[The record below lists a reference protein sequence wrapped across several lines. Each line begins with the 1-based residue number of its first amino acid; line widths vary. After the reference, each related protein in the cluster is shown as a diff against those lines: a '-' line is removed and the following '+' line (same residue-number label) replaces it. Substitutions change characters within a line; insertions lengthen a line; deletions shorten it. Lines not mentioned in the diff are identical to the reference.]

1 MKKTII
7 LFYLFLSL
15 AQSAFSQNTCFQV
28 KLNPN
33 FYQVV
38 GDGDVYFN
46 EINDAGFNQIINN
59 NGGYIQPIQITFKFS
74 DEYLMSFIS
83 VRSIPSM
90 ASYTTTLYNQLLA
103 YSIVVNTISYNT
115 TQSDFGNSIEG
126 FASDRL
132 KMNLVNSGNGSY
144 LTTDNNIVQTNNSQ
158 LNTIFQNFNV
168 DKYENNYI
176 RCNCIIND
184 LKIALQNIPEVVV
197 NTLNVPITGAYLNNY
212 EFKTNKTSVY
222 PNPFDTS
229 LTIETNKPIINYF
242 IYDSLGNEVVTSSSK
257 NDLDIKLKELSSG
270 FYLLNLLFDNG
281 QSEIK
286 KIIKK

>member
-15 AQSAFSQNTCFQV
+15 AQSAFSQNTFFQV

-38 GDGDVYFN
+38 GDSDVYFN

-90 ASYTTTLYNQLLA
+90 ASYATTLYNQLLA
-103 YSIVVNTISYNT
+103 YSIVVNSISYNT

-184 LKIALQNIPEVVV
+184 LKIALQNIPEVVA

-222 PNPFDTS
+222 PNPFYTS